1 VSAHGP
7 ACELFRPDSLVCRVH
22 RAFVSYCHRLVSLKS
37 SRAFAVSLV
46 TFAAFTDLV
55 AYSIAVP
62 VLPDLSRRLGASP
75 TVIGFLFASF
85 GLTLL
90 TFSLPMGAASDRV
103 GRKPPLVIGLVALAA
118 ASLMFAFGRGLSSL
132 FLARLVQGA
141 ADAVTWVVGFAL
153 LADLYGP
160 AERGRVM
167 GLVMSGSGFGLMIG
181 PSLGGW
187 LYQVGGISLPFL
199 AVAVLAAIGAAAF
212 SWIDAPPVHQD
223 RETLPLTAAVRIP
236 ALAVCVAAVVTASA
250 VTSMLEP
257 VLPLFLSSRLG
268 LGPARIGFVFGTA
281 ALATMVLHPVY
292 GRLSDR
298 WGARRLTLVGL
309 ALSGS
314 MLPVVSQAWNYGSAI
329 GLYIL
334 QAAAVALVITPSLA
348 YMAEAASAAGYRTF
362 GLAYGLYNV
371 AWGAGLLVGP
381 SLGGFLFEQ
390 LGFVPMTLVCG
401 PLILLIALGL
411 GRVKSLVPGG
421 QAGFGRER
429 ATK

>member
-1 VSAHGP
+1 M
-7 ACELFRPDSLVCRVH
+7 
-22 RAFVSYCHRLVSLKS
+22 SLKS

-46 TFAAFTDLV
+46 TFAAFTDIL

-90 TFSLPMGAASDRV
+90 TFSIPMGAASDRV
-103 GRKPPLVIGLVALAA
+103 GRKPPLVIGLLALAA
-118 ASLMFAFGRGLSSL
+118 ASLLFAFGRGLLSL

-160 AERGRVM
+160 ADRGRVM
-167 GLVMSGSGFGLMIG
+167 GLVMSGTGFGFMIG

-199 AVAVLAAIGAAAF
+199 AVAALAAVAAAAF
-212 SWIDAPPVHQD
+212 MWIDAPPAHQD
-223 RETLPLTAAVRIP
+223 RETLPLAAVVRNP
-236 ALAVCVAAVVTASA
+236 ALATCVAAVVIASA

-257 VLPLFLSSRLG
+257 VLPLFLSSQLG
-268 LGPARIGFVFGTA
+268 IGPARVGFVFGIA
-281 ALATMVLHPVY
+281 ALVAMVLHPLY
-292 GRLSDR
+292 GRLCDR
-298 WGARRLTLVGL
+298 WGARRLTLIGL

-314 MLPVVSQAWNYGSAI
+314 TLPAVSQAWNYHSAI
-329 GLYIL
+329 GLYVL
-334 QAAAVALVITPSLA
+334 QVAVVALVITPSLA
-348 YMAEAASAAGYRTF
+348 YMAEAASAAGYRSF

-371 AWGAGLLVGP
+371 AWGVGLLLGP
-381 SLGGFLFEQ
+381 SAGGFLFERI
-390 LGFVPMTLVCG
+390 GFTSMTFLCG
-401 PLILLIALGL
+401 PLILLTALAL
-411 GRVKSLVPGG
+411 GRVESIVPGG
-421 QAGFGRER
+421 QAKLGAHER
-429 ATK
+429 ATD